1 MIMKIIVDRQRC
13 DGNGV
18 CMGIAP
24 EVFDVDDD
32 LYLHVADNI
41 PNDPELRA
49 RVRQSVTSC
58 PILALKL
65 VEE

>member
-1 MIMKIIVDRQRC
+1 MKIIVDRQRC

-24 EVFDVDDD
+24 EVFDIDDD
-32 LYLHVADNI
+32 LYLHVAETI
-41 PNDPELRA
+41 PDDPEIRA

-65 VEE
+65 IED

>member
-1 MIMKIIVDRQRC
+1 MKVTVDRDLC

-24 EVFDVDDD
+24 EIYDIDDD
-32 LYLHVADNI
+32 LRLHIVEDI
-41 PNDPELRA
+41 PADPEIRA

-58 PILALKL
+58 PILALTL
-65 VEE
+65 SE